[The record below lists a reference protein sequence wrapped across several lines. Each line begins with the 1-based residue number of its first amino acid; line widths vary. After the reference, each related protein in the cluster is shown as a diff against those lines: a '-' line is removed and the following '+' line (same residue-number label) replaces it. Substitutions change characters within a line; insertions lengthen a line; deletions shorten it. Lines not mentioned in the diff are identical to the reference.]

1 MNLYFSTGAAGK
13 LKRKVDT
20 MLEKVFKLSEN
31 KTTVKTEVVAGL
43 TTFMT
48 MAYIIALNPNLL
60 TGFGAAGQ
68 DLWNGVFLATCIASA
83 IGTFCMAFLANK
95 PFAMAPGM
103 GLNSF
108 FAVVVGNIV
117 AMTGMTYVASF
128 QAALV
133 IILLEGIVFVVLSI
147 FNVREK
153 IVEAIPL
160 GIRLGISPAI
170 GLMLMN
176 IGLGSNV
183 GVYAEGNGF
192 TTPFYVMR
200 DFFGALTPSYL
211 QGNMGD
217 AGFAT
222 MILTVVTMFVGLF
235 VILAMSKKG
244 IKGSV
249 LYGMLV
255 ASVIYWIGSFVF
267 LHTNPFASLA
277 TASFLPPFA
286 DMAKV
291 TLFKFNFAGFME
303 IGWFTAI
310 TLIITFCIIDMF
322 DTIGTLVGT
331 ASRAGMVDQNGDMPN
346 MKEALLSD
354 AIGTIAGACTGTS
367 TITTFIES
375 ASGVEAGGRTGL
387 TAVVT
392 GLLFLACIFI
402 APIAAIIPAAA
413 TSAALIYVGILM
425 LQGLKRVDFDDMD
438 QMVPVALMLI
448 GMPISGSIG
457 HAIGLGLISYTIMKI
472 FGGKAKE
479 VSVLTYVI
487 SALFLVKFFLAV

>member
-1 MNLYFSTGAAGK
+1 
-13 LKRKVDT
+13 
-20 MLEKVFKLSEN
+20 MLEKVFKLAEN
-31 KTTVKTEVVAGL
+31 KTNVKTEVIAGL

-60 TGFGAAGQ
+60 TNFDTGSA
-68 DLWNGVFLATCIASA
+68 LWNGVFMATCIASA
-83 IGTFCMAFLANK
+83 IGMFCMAFLANK

-117 AMTGMTYVASF
+117 GITGMSYVASF
-128 QAALV
+128 QAALI
-133 IILLEGIVFVVLSI
+133 IILVEGIVFMILSV

-153 IVEAIPL
+153 IVESIPL

-183 GVYAEGNGF
+183 GIYAEGNGY

-200 DFFGALTPSYL
+200 DFFGALTPSVL
-211 QGNMGD
+211 KTNMG
-217 AGFAT
+217 AEYAT

-235 VILAMSKKG
+235 AIVAMAKKG
-244 IKGSV
+244 VKGAV
-249 LYGMLV
+249 LFGMLI
-255 ASVIYWIGSFVF
+255 ASVVYWVGSFAF
-267 LHTNPFASLA
+267 LGTNPFASLA
-277 TASFLPPFA
+277 TASFVPPFA
-286 DMAKV
+286 DMME
-291 TLFKFNFAGFME
+291 TTFFKFNFAGFVE
-303 IGWFTAI
+303 IGWFTVI
-310 TLIITFCIIDMF
+310 TLTITFCIIDMF

-331 ASRAGMVDQNGDMPN
+331 ASRAGMVDEQGNMPN

-354 AIGTIAGACTGTS
+354 AIGTVVGACTGTS
-367 TITTFIES
+367 TVTTFVES

-387 TAVVT
+387 TALVT
-392 GLLFLACIFI
+392 GVLFLACIFI

-413 TSAALIYVGILM
+413 TSSALIYVGVLM
-425 LQGLKRVDFDDMD
+425 LQGLQKVDFNDMD
-438 QMVPVALMLI
+438 QMVPVSLMLI
-448 GMPISGSIG
+448 GMPVSGSIG
-457 HAIGLGLISYTIMKI
+457 HAIGIGLISYTIMKI

-479 VSVLTYVI
+479 VSVLTYAI

>member
-13 LKRKVDT
+13 LTRKVDT

-183 GVYAEGNGF
+183 GIYAEGNGF

-255 ASVIYWIGSFVF
+255 ASVIYWIGSFAF

-331 ASRAGMVDQNGDMPN
+331 ASRAGMVDEKGDMPN